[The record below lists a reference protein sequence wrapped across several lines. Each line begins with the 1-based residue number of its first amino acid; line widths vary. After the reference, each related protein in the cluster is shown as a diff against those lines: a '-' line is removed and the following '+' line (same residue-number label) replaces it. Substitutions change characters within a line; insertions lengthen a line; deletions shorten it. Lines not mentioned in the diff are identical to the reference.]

1 MINRPTLVP
10 LAAETISAL
19 PPVLTSFVESF
30 DLSLRAARK
39 SGNTRA
45 VYLGAAYKFATWLVG
60 EKVTDFTHVR
70 KGHIELY
77 LVWLAETPRPNGEL
91 YAAGY
96 VNNQYRALQQFFRWF
111 SSEEDT
117 ANPFAKLS
125 PPKMGEKVIPVIDE
139 KRLGDLIRLC
149 EKGRDFESR
158 RDAAML
164 RLFASTGIRLA
175 ELTYLKVE
183 DVDLTKCIAIV
194 TGKGDKERVVKFDY
208 KTAQALNRYLR
219 TRADSHKLAH
229 HPRLWLA
236 IKNRGP
242 MTPNG
247 IRQVVERRGLAV
259 GMHLHPHMFRHT
271 FSHRWLDGGGET
283 GDLMELNGW
292 ASPQMVR
299 RYGASARSARAQ
311 RSYDRINVMGDI

>member
-1 MINRPTLVP
+1 MTHRPTLVP
-10 LAAETISAL
+10 LAAKTISAL
-19 PPVLTSFVESF
+19 PPALTSFVESF

-45 VYLGAAYKFATWLVG
+45 VYLGATYKFASWLVN
-60 EKVTDFTHVR
+60 EDIADFALVR
-70 KGHIELY
+70 KQHIQLY
-77 LVWLAETPRPNGEL
+77 MTWLAETPRSTGKL

-111 SSEEDT
+111 SAEEELP
-117 ANPFAKLS
+117 NPFAKLS
-125 PPKMGEKVIPVIDE
+125 PPKVGEKLVPVIE
-139 KRLGDLIRLC
+139 EEVLIAVIRLC

-158 RDAAML
+158 RDAALL

-175 ELTYLKVE
+175 ELTNLKLE
-183 DVDLTKCIAIV
+183 NVDLTNCVAV
-194 TGKGDKERVVKFDY
+194 VLGKGDKERRVKFDY

-219 TRADSHKLAH
+219 VRGEHKFAH

-236 IKNRGP
+236 VKNRGP

-247 IRQVVERRGLAV
+247 VRQIIERRGLAAGV
-259 GMHLHPHMFRHT
+259 HLHPHMFRHT
-271 FSHRWLDGGGET
+271 FSHRWLDGGGAE

-292 ASPQMVR
+292 ESPAMLA
-299 RYGASARSARAQ
+299 RYGRSVRAVRAR

>member
-1 MINRPTLVP
+1 M
-10 LAAETISAL
+10 ISAL

-45 VYLGAAYKFATWLVG
+45 VYLGATYKFASWLVN
-60 EKVTDFTHVR
+60 EKVVDFAHVR
-70 KGHIELY
+70 KGHVELY
-77 LVWLAETPRPNGEL
+77 LAWLAETPRPNGKL

-111 SSEEDT
+111 CAEEELP
-117 ANPFAKLS
+117 NPFARLS
-125 PPKMGEKVIPVIDE
+125 PPKVGEKVIPVIDTE
-139 KRLGDLIRLC
+139 RLAALIKLC

-164 RLFASTGIRLA
+164 RLFAATGIRLA
-175 ELTYLKVE
+175 ELTNLKLE

-208 KTAQALNRYLR
+208 STAQALNRYLR
-219 TRADSHKLAH
+219 IRAEHKLAH

-271 FSHRWLDGGGET
+271 FSHRWLDGGGAE

-292 ASPQMVR
+292 ESPAMVR
-299 RYGASARSARAQ
+299 RYGRSARSARAH
-311 RSYDRINVMGDI
+311 RSYDRVNVMGDI